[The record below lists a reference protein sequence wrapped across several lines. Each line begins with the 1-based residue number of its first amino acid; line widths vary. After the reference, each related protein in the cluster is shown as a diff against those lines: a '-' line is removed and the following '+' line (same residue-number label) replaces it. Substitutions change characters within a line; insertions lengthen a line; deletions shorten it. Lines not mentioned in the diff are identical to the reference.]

1 MISKTP
7 ELTCQAC
14 KKRVAL
20 GTMRYSKDGSGLIC
34 ESCVQKSSGKINLKS
49 SIQEVSLPKSNNV
62 KHGKKVEFYCKN
74 CSFKWSRAIDFR
86 GPKLCP
92 SCGRDT
98 VMYNLPNDADEL
110 LRELD
115 RMDDV

>member
-1 MISKTP
+1 MQK
-7 ELTCQAC
+7 LLD
-14 KKRVAL
+14 KGFDV
-20 GTMRYSKDGSGLIC
+20 SGID
-34 ESCVQKSSGKINLKS
+34 IA
-49 SIQEVSLPKSNNV
+49 NN
-62 KHGKKVEFYCKN
+62 
-74 CSFKWSRAIDFR
+74 KWSRALDFR

-98 VMYNLPNDADEL
+98 IMYNLPNDADEL

>member
-1 MISKTP
+1 MAA
-7 ELTCQAC
+7 ELHCNSCRT
-14 KKRVAL
+14 RVQLAS
-20 GTMRYSKDGSGLIC
+20 MRYSKDGKGLIC
-34 ESCVQKSSGKINLKS
+34 ESCWNKQNKGVDLKV
-49 SIQEVSLPKSNNV
+49 IPQTTFTRPIDTAPR
-62 KHGKKVEFYCKN
+62 KKVEYFCKN
-74 CSFKWSRAIDFR
+74 CSFKWSRALDFR

-92 SCGRDT
+92 GCGRDT